1 MMMMMMIISPFYGS
15 PVSQR
20 KMKVL
25 CLSHSWWKCLGSAS
39 VPLLDWPF
47 LLGRCRKEVSGWR
60 TCWVSFILLHWKLEV
75 SLGWFYSSSSAR
87 QNDPVHPELHISM
100 SFLLSWSDVC
110 VCVEHLSKFFL
121 WFCKSFTG
129 TVLEPDITVSSTEF
143 TCISEL
149 NFSLSSPSVSTKAS
163 WSCSLFLFDTWEGM
177 LHLTRATTGRVVWK
191 LLLCSSLCP
200 VGSTGIKEF
209 CALRSI
215 PHCFPQ
221 VLFPPKYSLRETG
234 VRFLGVLHCCNICL

>member
-163 WSCSLFLFDTWEGM
+163 WSCSLFLFWYLRRDAASNKSY
-177 LHLTRATTGRVVWK
+177 HWK
-191 LLLCSSLCP
+191 SGVKITAVFLFVPSWVNGNKGILCTSIKSSLFSSGP
-200 VGSTGIKEF
+200 FSTKI
-209 CALRSI
+209 
-215 PHCFPQ
+215 FP
-221 VLFPPKYSLRETG
+221 
-234 VRFLGVLHCCNICL
+234 